1 MSLFKDGLRC
11 PMWMTAFYFRPAIQ
25 DLPLDGFDPSPVESD
40 EKKNQTCKFRVG
52 AGGRESEI

>member
-1 MSLFKDGLRC
+1 
-11 PMWMTAFYFRPAIQ
+11 MWMTAFYFRPAIQ
-25 DLPLDGFDPSPVESD
+25 DLPLNGFDPSPVESD